1 MGGSSTPK
9 AGPSEKAMAEI
20 AKAQQQRAELLQTTY
35 EDPLR
40 QQMQPMIH
48 EALGLSNPFRT
59 SLSAADRQPIEAQ
72 FNQSRNTLLNT
83 APRGGQLRSQMA
95 GLERDRALAIGSAA
109 NEARQRGEARA
120 LQYGATGLPNVA
132 SISGL
137 SSQGQQGAGAGAGME
152 SMRRQEGAAKQ
163 ASLAQG
169 IGQLGGTAIGAYFG
183 GPMGGMAGGA
193 AGGAAGNAA
202 GSAS

>member
-1 MGGSSTPK
+1 MGGSTPK

-20 AKAQQQRAELLQTTY
+20 AKKQQQRAELLQTTY

-40 QQMQPMIH
+40 QQMQPMIQQ
-48 EALGLSNPFRT
+48 ALGTNPFQT
-59 SLSAADRQPIEAQ
+59 SLSAAERQPIEGQ
-72 FNQSRNTLLNT
+72 FNQARSALMNT
-83 APRGGQLRSQMA
+83 AQRGGGLRKAMT
-95 GLERDRALAIGSAA
+95 GLERDRAMAISSAA
-109 NEARQRGEARA
+109 NEAMQRGQARA

-137 SSQGQQGAGAGAGME
+137 SSQGQQGAGSGASLE

-163 ASLAQG
+163 SSMLG
-169 IGQLGGTAIGAYFG
+169 TIGGLVGTGIGAYFG
-183 GPMGGMAGGA
+183 GPMGAAGGGA

>member
-20 AKAQQQRAELLQTTY
+20 AKKQQQRAELLQTTY

-40 QQMQPMIH
+40 QQLQPMIQQ
-48 EALGLSNPFRT
+48 ALGTNPFQT
-59 SLSAADRQPIEAQ
+59 SLSAAERQPIEGQ
-72 FNQSRNTLLNT
+72 FNQARSALMNT
-83 APRGGQLRSQMA
+83 AQRGGQLRSQMA
-95 GLERDRALAIGSAA
+95 GLERDRAMAISSAA
-109 NEARQRGEARA
+109 NEAMQRGQSRA

-132 SISGL
+132 SIAGITSEGAEGTKSGAKL
-137 SSQGQQGAGAGAGME
+137 EAL
-152 SMRRQEGAAKQ
+152 RRQEGAAKQ